1 MSALCFPLLRAWCG
15 VLFIALVAQSLLAGE
30 PAGPTRTKPL
40 PDQAGRTE
48 NRIYR
53 PKHLSAIDAT
63 RILRELFGTRRG
75 ISLAVDDRTNSLIVS
90 AGKDSLQQIEA
101 ILMRIDVEGSARL
114 GDAPQ
119 VKVFSLA
126 QYHVEPDE
134 GLEAM
139 LRVLMPAPRSG
150 KFTVDARRKV
160 VVVYADQPTVERV
173 QVLLMSLRMERETKP
188 EPAVE
193 DLQVRL
199 FWIVSG
205 GGRKGG
211 SDLPDNFKEIAGE
224 LTRLG
229 MANPRLAAQI
239 TLRTETGV
247 RFESATTVALAGLH
261 DLTVSGTTSERKDRV
276 GLSLNI
282 TVSQPS
288 PRRFSRRPVSLR
300 TQLAVPFDRPVLLG
314 VTPSESLRSA
324 FVVQVG
330 RKKAA
335 GLTGFE
341 FQEAPWKQVFAWLTK
356 HTDKEVIM
364 SYRPTGTFTFHGQPK
379 KTYTIGEVIDVLNEA
394 LAAPPQK
401 YQLIHRERHFVL
413 VPADQRIDWTMPP
426 QVSVDQLTQQGK
438 TEVVRVALALR
449 TLQAEDVVADIK
461 KMLGPFGEA
470 VALKAGN
477 RLLLQDQAGN
487 LQRICKMIAE
497 IEQEKKR

>member
-1 MSALCFPLLRAWCG
+1 MNALPFPLLRAWCG
-15 VLFIALVAQSLLAGE
+15 VLLVALVAQALSAGE
-30 PAGPTRTKPL
+30 SAGLTKAKPL
-40 PDQAGRTE
+40 PDQAGKVET
-48 NRIYR
+48 RIYR
-53 PKHLSAIDAT
+53 LKHLSATDAT
-63 RILRELFGTRRG
+63 RILRELFGPRRE

-101 ILMRIDVEGSARL
+101 ILMRIDVEGSARV

-126 QYHVEPDE
+126 QFHIEPDE

-139 LRVLMPAPRSG
+139 LRVLMPTPKSG
-150 KFTVDARRKV
+150 TFTVDARRKV
-160 VVVYADQPTVERV
+160 VVVYADQSTAERV
-173 QVLLMSLRMERETKP
+173 HVLLMSLWMERETKL

-199 FWIVSG
+199 FWMVSG
-205 GGRKGG
+205 GGQRGG
-211 SDLPDNFKEIAGE
+211 SELPDNFKEIAGE

-239 TLRTETGV
+239 TLRTETGA
-247 RFESATTVALAGLH
+247 RFESATTVALAGSH
-261 DLTVSGTTSERKDRV
+261 DLTISGTTSDRKDRV

-282 TVSQPS
+282 TVSQSS
-288 PRRFSRRPVSLR
+288 PRRSSRHPVSLR

-314 VTPSESLRSA
+314 VTPSESLSSA
-324 FVVQVG
+324 FAVQVG

-341 FQEAPWKQVFAWLTK
+341 FHEAPWKQVFAWLTR

-413 VPADQRIDWTMPP
+413 VPADERIDGTMPP
-426 QVSVDQLTQQGK
+426 QVPVDQLTQHGK
-438 TEVVRVALALR
+438 TEIVRVAIALQR
-449 TLQAEDVVADIK
+449 LQAEDVVADVK

-477 RLLLQDQAGN
+477 RLLLQDQAGK
-487 LQRICKMIAE
+487 LQRICKMLAE
-497 IEQEKKR
+497 IEQEKK